1 MVVSDW
7 EYTRSG
13 VFSTYLESKVAG
25 STPQHSRAVIVTPQP
40 FIDRTRRD
48 RFLPNLVS
56 STECFV
62 VEAKGVKC
70 LVCNNPTVGY
80 DVRDHIKKCKM
91 HSKRLEDFEDDAA
104 EGAVDVDEAEG
115 IIAARTHGDG
125 RKKRQKR
132 HSVQPRDGAWQQ
144 RRRAWVW

>member
-1 MVVSDW
+1 MVPP
-7 EYTRSG
+7 
-13 VFSTYLESKVAG
+13 VAG

-40 FIDRTRRD
+40 FIDRARRD
-48 RFLPNLVS
+48 RFLPNLVF
-56 STECFV
+56 STKCFV
-62 VEAKGVKC
+62 VEAKGAKC

-80 DVRDHIKKCKM
+80 DVRGHIKECKM
-91 HSKRLEDFEDDAA
+91 YSKRLEDFEDDAA